1 MHLPDPQKTLSGLA
15 HKILEIISNRTAI
28 PLTAIVGETN
38 ILELDIDSLD
48 IINIV
53 MDVEYSFNVKFD
65 DEEIV
70 EIRTPKDIEGIVLS
84 KFSK

>member
-1 MHLPDPQKTLSGLA
+1 MLE
-15 HKILEIISNRTAI
+15 KILEIIANRTSI
-28 PLTAIVGETN
+28 PLSAIFDETN
-38 ILELDIDSLD
+38 LLELDIDSLD

-53 MDVEYSFNVKFD
+53 MDVEYSFNVKFE

-70 EIRTPKDIEGIVLS
+70 EIRTPKDIEGVVIS

>member
-1 MHLPDPQKTLSGLA
+1 MLE
-15 HKILEIISNRTAI
+15 KILEIISNRTAI

>member
-1 MHLPDPQKTLSGLA
+1 MLE
-15 HKILEIISNRTAI
+15 KILEIIANRTAI
-28 PLTAIVGETN
+28 PLSSISGDTN
-38 ILELDIDSLD
+38 LLELDIDSLD

-53 MDVEYSFNVKFD
+53 MDVEYSFNVKFE

-70 EIRTPKDIEGIVLS
+70 ELRTPKDIEGIVLS

>member
-1 MHLPDPQKTLSGLA
+1 MLE
-15 HKILEIISNRTAI
+15 KILEIISNRTAI
-28 PLTAIVGETN
+28 PQSAITGDTN

-53 MDVEYSFNVKFD
+53 MDVEYSFNVKFE

-70 EIRTPKDIEGIVLS
+70 EIRTPKDIEGVVMS

>member
-1 MHLPDPQKTLSGLA
+1 MLE
-15 HKILEIISNRTAI
+15 KILEIISERTEI
-28 PLTAIVGETN
+28 PLSAINGNTN
-38 ILELDIDSLD
+38 LLELDIDSLD

-70 EIRTPKDIEGIVLS
+70 DLRTPLDIEEIVRK
-84 KFSK
+84 KFA

>member
-1 MHLPDPQKTLSGLA
+1 MEVVFMLE
-15 HKILEIISNRTAI
+15 KILEIISNRTAI

>member
-1 MHLPDPQKTLSGLA
+1 MLE
-15 HKILEIISNRTAI
+15 KILEIVANRTAI
-28 PLTAIVGETN
+28 PLSSILGDTN
-38 ILELDIDSLD
+38 LLELDIDSLD

-53 MDVEYSFNVKFD
+53 MDVEYSFNVKFE

-70 EIRTPKDIEGIVLS
+70 ELRTPRDIEGIVLS

>member
-1 MHLPDPQKTLSGLA
+1 MLE
-15 HKILEIISNRTAI
+15 KILEIIANRTAI
-28 PLTAIVGETN
+28 PQSTISGDTN

-53 MDVEYSFNVKFD
+53 MDVEYSFNVKFE

-70 EIRTPKDIEGIVLS
+70 EIRTPKDIEGVVLS

>member
-1 MHLPDPQKTLSGLA
+1 MLE
-15 HKILEIISNRTAI
+15 KILEIIANRTAI
-28 PLTAIVGETN
+28 PLSAILGDTN

-53 MDVEYSFNVKFD
+53 MDVEYSFNVKFE

-70 EIRTPKDIEGIVLS
+70 EIRTPKDIEGVVLS

>member
-1 MHLPDPQKTLSGLA
+1 MLE
-15 HKILEIISNRTAI
+15 KILEIIANRTAI
-28 PLTAIVGETN
+28 PLSSISGETN
-38 ILELDIDSLD
+38 LLELDIDSLD

-53 MDVEYSFNVKFD
+53 MDVEYSFNVKFE

-70 EIRTPKDIEGIVLS
+70 ELRTPKDIEGIVLS